1 MDEHIC
7 PICYDKLDDNI
18 IKLRCG
24 HIFHYECILHQYRT
38 TNKRIC
44 PYCRCYGGYI
54 ELKNGVF
61 PLKNIHKEYNEL
73 HALIYENNQEE
84 LNKTAKKYINSN
96 YCECIIIKGKNIGSQ
111 CKKKKIKDSDFCF
124 IHNKG

>member
-73 HALIYENNQEE
+73 HALIYENNQKE
-84 LNKTAKKYINSN
+84 LNKTAKKYININ

-111 CKKKKIKDSDFCF
+111 CKKKK
-124 IHNKG
+124 